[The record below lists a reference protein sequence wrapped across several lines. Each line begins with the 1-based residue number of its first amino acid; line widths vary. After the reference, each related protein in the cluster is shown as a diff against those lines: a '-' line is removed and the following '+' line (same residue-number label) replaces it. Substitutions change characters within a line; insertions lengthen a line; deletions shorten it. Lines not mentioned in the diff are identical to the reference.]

1 MESFKIRTKIKN
13 NHKLEIEN
21 LPFENGQE
29 VEVIITLEAKD
40 SINDIMKFEESS
52 GALDFL
58 NDAREDIYTV
68 NDLKVKYK

>member
-1 MESFKIRTKIKN
+1 METFKIRTKIKK
-13 NHKLEIEN
+13 NHKLEIDN

-29 VEVIITLEAKD
+29 VEVVITSDAKD
-40 SINDIMKFEESS
+40 SINEIMKFEESS

-58 NDAREDIYTV
+58 NDEREDIYTV

>member
-1 MESFKIRTKIKN
+1 METFKIRTKIKN

-29 VEVIITLEAKD
+29 VEVVITFDAKD
-40 SINDIMKFEESS
+40 SINEIMKFEESS

>member
-1 MESFKIRTKIKN
+1 METFKIRTKIKK
-13 NHKLEIEN
+13 NHKLEIDN

-29 VEVIITLEAKD
+29 VEVVITFDSKD
-40 SINDIMKFEESS
+40 SINEIMKFEESN

-58 NDAREDIYTV
+58 NDEREDIYTV

>member
-1 MESFKIRTKIKN
+1 METFKIRTKIKN

-29 VEVIITLEAKD
+29 VEVIITLDAND
-40 SINDIMKFEESS
+40 SINEIMKFEESS

-58 NDAREDIYTV
+58 NDAREDIYTD

>member
-1 MESFKIRTKIKN
+1 METFKIRTKIKK
-13 NHKLEIEN
+13 NHKLEIDN

-29 VEVIITLEAKD
+29 VDVIITFYAKD
-40 SINDIMKFEESS
+40 SINEIMKFEESS

>member
-1 MESFKIRTKIKN
+1 METIKVKTKIKK

-29 VEVIITLEAKD
+29 VEVVITSNTTD
-40 SINDIMKFEESS
+40 SINEIMKFEESS

-58 NDAREDIYTV
+58 NDEREDIYTV

>member
-1 MESFKIRTKIKN
+1 METFKIRTKIKK
-13 NHKLEIEN
+13 NHKLEIDN

-29 VEVIITLEAKD
+29 VEVVITFDSKD
-40 SINDIMKFEESS
+40 SINEIMKFEESN

>member
-1 MESFKIRTKIKN
+1 METFKIRTKIKK
-13 NHKLEIEN
+13 NHKLEIDN

-29 VEVIITLEAKD
+29 VEVIITLDAKD
-40 SINDIMKFEESS
+40 SINEIMKFEESS

>member
-1 MESFKIRTKIKN
+1 METFKIKTKIKN

-29 VEVIITLEAKD
+29 VEVFITSKED
-40 SINDIMKFEESS
+40 ISINEIMKFEESS
-52 GALDFL
+52 GAFDFL
-58 NDAREDIYTV
+58 NDEREDIYTV

>member
-1 MESFKIRTKIKN
+1 MESFKIRTKIKK
-13 NHKLEIEN
+13 NHKLEIDN